1 MSHSVALWHVYF
13 EHTAEVFFVALFQ
26 SGVQSVHLFV
36 AENGPRQMH
45 HFFLFS
51 VELVEI
57 CEFSTRLSCTSCLSS
72 LSILSPFKQTS
83 TRHMLHRSM
92 LTFDFL
98 IPAIPCSD
106 IGPVFTQK
114 ATPFISDNVQ
124 ICEVSR
130 LILCLTHHPSV
141 SVGQSLAGD
150 VT

>member
-1 MSHSVALWHVYF
+1 M
-13 EHTAEVFFVALFQ
+13 
-26 SGVQSVHLFV
+26 QSVLHLFV
-36 AENGPRQMH
+36 AENGHRQMH
-45 HFFLFS
+45 HFFLFN

-83 TRHMLHRSM
+83 TRHMLHGATNRSM
-92 LTFDFL
+92 LTFDFI
-98 IPAIPCSD
+98 IPAILYSD

-124 ICEVSR
+124 ICEVSC
-130 LILCLTHHPSV
+130 LILCLTHHLSV
-141 SVGQSLAGD
+141 SVGQLLAGD